1 MSVIV
6 IVYGFHDRSA
16 HGSATGSQQPSEWP
30 AGSKLFDYLSR
41 CELVSSRS
49 SRTVFIQVIR
59 GRRPRNLFHSSSG
72 DAAKIFMPSAL
83 SSIPAI
89 NVKKTFMEVN
99 YIVRA
104 QNDTSKTANSD
115 AAIKANKVSK
125 SEETKKVECAYHF

>member
-1 MSVIV
+1 VVEIGIPVIDVTKLNMRYYRLWIIVMSVIV

-89 NVKKTFMEVN
+89 NVKKTFMEV
-99 YIVRA
+99 
-104 QNDTSKTANSD
+104 
-115 AAIKANKVSK
+115 
-125 SEETKKVECAYHF
+125 